1 MKVFLSKRQMEI
13 LKAFKTQG
21 RWIRGSELARMFQVS
36 ARTIRNDIESIKSLV
51 GLEIIESSRQDGY
64 RLNPVID
71 LASLDIQEV
80 LSPSERA
87 VLLAKSLIVNPAGV
101 DLYDLSSELI
111 VAESTLLGDLQMIK
125 REITGNDFQ
134 LSIERRG
141 DQLILKGDLVEK
153 NAFLVFMIKH
163 LLPNTRIDNMQ
174 KFFFGFDLHRLT
186 DRMLNLLMEE
196 NFFSRY
202 LSLRSLMI
210 TLFLIIERSVQGI
223 YIVEEENHP
232 ELRGDS
238 INQVTQLMLSN
249 IEKELKIQLDSSY
262 VQLLDRCI
270 DNVRDME
277 EIENQIR
284 NMDIRKDPFY
294 DDFLSILMDVV
305 TVYDLDFVTNNRNLK
320 DLIVHLKI
328 AMYRAERNIRIKN
341 PIKDQIKNEYPFLFD
356 VGIFIS
362 KKIEEK
368 TDLYLN
374 SDEVSFIVSYLANT
388 YREVKEKQVPVD
400 KLRVLLVAL
409 EGRAIAKYIHDR
421 ISVFHQNMMLEV
433 QEISSFSQVREFDE
447 KAKEFDVMIATSLIK
462 IGNRKPD
469 LLIHPNVNINDE
481 FNINALIAKKL
492 DLVRKRNFE
501 IMVHT
506 FFKKEFFV
514 SKGKVS
520 NQQEALDMI
529 CTKLMQEGYVDE
541 DFQASVE
548 ERESLISTGLQA
560 GIALP
565 HATTKKS
572 IKTVVSVM
580 NFEKPILWGNAMVK
594 SVMLFAVAKDD
605 LRLLNQF
612 YGFIAQFCMEQKNIE
627 ELQSCSEY
635 SAFIELLNRVYM
647 TGK

>member
-1 MKVFLSKRQMEI
+1 MKVFLSKRQMKI
-13 LKAFKTQG
+13 LRALKTQNH
-21 RWIRGSELARMFQVS
+21 WIRGSELARMFQVS
-36 ARTIRNDIESIKSLV
+36 ARTIRKDLESIKSVV
-51 GLEIIESSRQDGY
+51 GLEIIEASRQEGY
-64 RLNPVID
+64 RLNLAID
-71 LASLDIQEV
+71 LDSLDIQEV
-80 LSPSERA
+80 LSPSERV
-87 VLLAKSLIVNPAGV
+87 VLLAKSLIVNPQGI

-125 REITGNDFQ
+125 REIAGNDFQ
-134 LSIERRG
+134 LAIERKG
-141 DQLILKGDLVEK
+141 DQLVLKGNLVEK
-153 NAFLVFMIKH
+153 NAFLVFLIKR
-163 LLPNTRIDNMQ
+163 LLSNTRIDNMQ
-174 KFFFGFDLHRLT
+174 ELFLGFDLPLVT

-210 TLFLIIERSVQGI
+210 TLFLIMERSVMGI
-223 YIVEEENHP
+223 GLEKEEGHP
-232 ELRGDS
+232 DLNGDS
-238 INQVTQLMLSN
+238 INHVTELMLDN
-249 IEKELKIQLDSSY
+249 IQNELDLQLDPPY
-262 VQLLDRCI
+262 IQLLDRCI
-270 DNVRDME
+270 DNVREME
-277 EIENQIR
+277 EIENRIR
-284 NMDIRKDPFY
+284 NMDILKDPFY

-305 TVYDLDFVTNNRNLK
+305 SAYDLDFVTNNKNLR

-328 AMYRAERNIRIKN
+328 AMYRAERNMRITN

-368 TDLYLN
+368 TNLYLN

-388 YREVKEKQVPVD
+388 YREEKEKQVPID

-433 QEISSFSQVREFDE
+433 QEISSFSQVKEFDQQV
-447 KAKEFDVMIATSLIK
+447 KEFDVMIATSLIK
-462 IGNRKPD
+462 ISNRKPD
-469 LLIHPNVNINDE
+469 LLIHPNVNLNDE

-492 DLVRKRNFE
+492 DLVRKKNFE
-501 IMVHT
+501 IMIHT

-514 SKGKVS
+514 PKGGVK
-520 NQQEALDMI
+520 NQQEALDWI
-529 CTKLMQEGYVDE
+529 CANLMEEGYVDA

-548 ERESLISTGLQA
+548 ERESLISTGLET

-580 NFEKPILWGNAMVK
+580 NFDKPILWGNTKVM

-627 ELQSCSEY
+627 ELQLCSEY